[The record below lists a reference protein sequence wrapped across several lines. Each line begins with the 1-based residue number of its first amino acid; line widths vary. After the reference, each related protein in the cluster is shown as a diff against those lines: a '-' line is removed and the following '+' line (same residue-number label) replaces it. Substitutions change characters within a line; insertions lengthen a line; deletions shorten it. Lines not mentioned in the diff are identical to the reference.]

1 MPLNKTLTAYLPLVV
16 FLADCMGENTEV
28 VLHDLTDWHESVV
41 AIRNGHISGRQIGS
55 PVTDLTLNVLKSA
68 AFEQQSHMANYQ
80 GIVKNGHRLKSSTF
94 FIKDETGKLVGL
106 LCINTDYHELL
117 EAHDKLGALIG
128 ELGLRANLPITES
141 FNMNVRELVQAN
153 LHRVCPGYEEQVGR
167 MSQKEKLEV
176 IEGLSDL
183 GTFLVK
189 GAIGCVAES
198 LGVSVPTIYRYL
210 NVIKK

>member
-1 MPLNKTLTAYLPLVV
+1 MPLNKTLTAYLPLVD

-106 LCINTDYHELL
+106 LCINTDTPRLSATQPIAPLTRKVPRSLSPSITSSFSFWLMRPTCSSYPGQTRCRRTCTGS
-117 EAHDKLGALIG
+117 ARGTRSGGGA
-128 ELGLRANLPITES
+128 
-141 FNMNVRELVQAN
+141 
-153 LHRVCPGYEEQVGR
+153 
-167 MSQKEKLEV
+167 
-176 IEGLSDL
+176 
-183 GTFLVK
+183 
-189 GAIGCVAES
+189 
-198 LGVSVPTIYRYL
+198 
-210 NVIKK
+210 